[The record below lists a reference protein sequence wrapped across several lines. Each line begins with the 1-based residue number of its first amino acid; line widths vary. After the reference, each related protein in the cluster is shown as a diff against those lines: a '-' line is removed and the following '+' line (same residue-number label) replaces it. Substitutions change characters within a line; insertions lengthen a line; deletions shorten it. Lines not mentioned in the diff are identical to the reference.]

1 MRAFAIDAFGARGSV
16 RDLPDPTPGEGQVR
30 VRVEAASVNPADAW
44 MANGAYKDFM
54 PHVFPLVL
62 GSDFGGTVER
72 VGPGV
77 DDLAVGDPVFG
88 MHGKGNVG
96 EGTFAEYTIASVG
109 TVARRPAEI
118 DPAFGTALSLAGLS
132 AVEMLDA
139 SDPGPGDVVVI
150 VGATGG
156 IGSIATQLVAARGA
170 TVVAIARAAN
180 HAYAREL
187 GAAETLDYEAGDVA
201 AAVRAAHPDG
211 IAAVLAMAGDKE
223 EVGRLAELVRRG
235 GHVIS
240 MKGAADVDALATRGI
255 TGLNVRTQATTEK
268 LERLAQSVAERRLRR
283 PEIATVGLDD
293 TGKALADIA
302 SGHTRGKLVVLP
314 GAAAEARSR
323 RISRS

>member
-1 MRAFAIDAFGARGSV
+1 MRAFAIDEFGAQGSV

-77 DDLAVGDPVFG
+77 DGLAVGDPVFG

-118 DPAFGTALSLAGLS
+118 DPAFGTALSLAGVS

-150 VGATGG
+150 IGATGG
-156 IGSIATQLVAARGA
+156 IGSIATQLATARGA
-170 TVVAIARAAN
+170 TVVAITRAEN
-180 HAYAREL
+180 HGYAREL
-187 GAAETLDYEAGDVA
+187 GAAETLDYEEGDVA
-201 AAVRAAHPDG
+201 DVVRAAHPDG
-211 IAAVLAMAGDKE
+211 IAAVLDTAGDKE
-223 EVGRLAELVRRG
+223 ELGRLGELVRTG
-235 GHVIS
+235 GHVVS
-240 MKGAADVDALATRGI
+240 MKGAAEIDALATRGI
-255 TGLNVRTQATTEK
+255 SGINVRTQATTEK
-268 LERLAQSVAERRLRR
+268 LERLARSVSDGTLHR
-283 PEIATVGLDD
+283 PEIATVPLAE
-293 TGKALADIA
+293 TGQALADIA
-302 SGHTRGKLVVLP
+302 SGHTRGKVVVLP
-314 GAAAEARSR
+314 
-323 RISRS
+323 